1 MKGSLKDGKGKNFM
15 SFKAFFDTNIFAYA
29 FDRSNPEKKEKARAL
44 ISQWMP
50 FGNMVISTQV
60 LQELFV
66 VLTRKLKPGLST
78 SEAEEVLKSLLP
90 LEVKI
95 IDPEMIFQAIQ
106 ILKEHSI
113 SFWDALIVAAAVSS
127 RCKVVFTEDL
137 NPGQIIADVR
147 IENPFG

>member
-1 MKGSLKDGKGKNFM
+1 MN
-15 SFKAFFDTNIFAYA
+15 FKAFFDTNIFAYA

-50 FGNMVISTQV
+50 SGNMVISTQV
-60 LQELFV
+60 LQELFA

-90 LEVKI
+90 LEIKI

-106 ILKEHSI
+106 ILKEHNI
-113 SFWDALIVAAAVSS
+113 SFWDALIIAAAVSS

-137 NPGQIIADVR
+137 NPGQIIAGVR
-147 IENPFG
+147 IENPFE

>member
-1 MKGSLKDGKGKNFM
+1 
-15 SFKAFFDTNIFAYA
+15 
-29 FDRSNPEKKEKARAL
+29 
-44 ISQWMP
+44 MP

-95 IDPEMIFQAIQ
+95 IDPAMIFQAIQ

-137 NPGQIIADVR
+137 NPGQIIAGVR

>member
-1 MKGSLKDGKGKNFM
+1 MKGSLKNGKGKNFM
-15 SFKAFFDTNIFAYA
+15 NFKAFFDTNIFAYA

-50 FGNMVISTQV
+50 SGNMVISTQV
-60 LQELFV
+60 LQELFA

-90 LEVKI
+90 LEIKI

-106 ILKEHSI
+106 ILKEHNI
-113 SFWDALIVAAAVSS
+113 SFWDALIISAAVSS

-137 NPGQIIADVR
+137 NPGQIIAGVR
-147 IENPFG
+147 IENPFE

>member
-1 MKGSLKDGKGKNFM
+1 MN
-15 SFKAFFDTNIFAYA
+15 FKAFFDTNIFAYA

-50 FGNMVISTQV
+50 SGNMVISTQV

-90 LEVKI
+90 LEIKI

-106 ILKEHSI
+106 ILKEHNI
-113 SFWDALIVAAAVSS
+113 SFWDALIISAAVSS

-137 NPGQIIADVR
+137 NPGQIIAGVR
-147 IENPFG
+147 IENPFE

>member
-1 MKGSLKDGKGKNFM
+1 MKGSLKNGEGKNFM

-29 FDRSNPEKKEKARAL
+29 FDRSNPEKKEKARTL

-50 FGNMVISTQV
+50 SGNMVISTQV

-90 LEVKI
+90 LEIKI

-106 ILKEHSI
+106 ILKEHNI
-113 SFWDALIVAAAVSS
+113 SFWDALIISAAVSS

-137 NPGQIIADVR
+137 NPGQIIAGVR
-147 IENPFG
+147 IENPFE

>member
-1 MKGSLKDGKGKNFM
+1 MN
-15 SFKAFFDTNIFAYA
+15 FKAFFDTNIFAYA

-50 FGNMVISTQV
+50 SGNMVISTQV
-60 LQELFV
+60 LQELFA

-90 LEVKI
+90 LEIKI

-106 ILKEHSI
+106 ILKEHNI
-113 SFWDALIVAAAVSS
+113 SFWDALIISAAVSS

-137 NPGQIIADVR
+137 NPGQIIAGVR
-147 IENPFG
+147 IENPFE